1 MLTGAMWLLEGR
13 LEVFCYCGTV
23 GWLRR
28 GRFVWADMWRP
39 VPLGMWMMAWI
50 WAFAG
55 AYGSNRDN
63 VRRWLWDELAGL
75 ISIWDVSWCI
85 GGDFNVTLSRLR
97 SCALENVRQPRRTC
111 ALENVRQACGC
122 ALGERSPRP
131 ANVRTRGQQTR
142 QARGQLVLATS
153 RLQDETNGLD

>member
-1 MLTGAMWLLEGR
+1 LILFYLVFQVNFMSLAENWRKELT
-13 LEVFCYCGTV
+13 
-23 GWLRR
+23 
-28 GRFVWADMWRP
+28 
-39 VPLGMWMMAWI
+39 
-50 WAFAG
+50 
-55 AYGSNRDN
+55 
-63 VRRWLWDELAGL
+63 ELANDR
-75 ISIWDVSWCI
+75 S
-85 GGDFNVTLSRLR
+85 TLR

-131 ANVRTRGQQTR
+131 ANVRTRGQQTQ